1 MLAQQNI
8 WPGKVETGFPD
19 STITVLKFG
28 GTSVKD
34 RESWEKIKEIVI
46 LRQKHGLKPFI
57 VHSAI
62 SGVSNLLSN
71 ISKNIDHKSVF
82 EKQDQII
89 DIHKKLCVE
98 LDLDVSILDKEFSR
112 LKNLI
117 KSCHLI
123 KAISIEQEAILMASG
138 ELMASVIGGAYLNSV
153 AINTTILDA
162 RNHLRALNESN
173 SKLENLFL
181 SARADDQFDQALVN
195 KIMDNQGIFITQG
208 FIASNNNNETVLLGR
223 GGSDTSGAYFAS
235 KTNALRLE
243 IWTDV
248 RGFFDIDP
256 KIIPN
261 ANPIM
266 HLSYDEAQEIASA
279 GGSVLHPRTI
289 PSCREKNIPIFVL
302 SSKEKEIHGSLI
314 DSAKS
319 HAKPEIIALAKKSN
333 ISVISINN
341 PTMWQEVGF
350 LSHVFDVF
358 KAFEIS
364 IDLISTSESNITVS
378 IDTVSQSLFNKEL
391 GEIETAL
398 KPFGQLQIINDC
410 SCISL
415 IGNQVNHLINKIY
428 PSLDF
433 FESNN
438 IYLFTHSASGLNI
451 SIVIDS
457 ENEYKVI
464 NSIYENIFEKNKLIT
479 QLATIKET
487 DYVSNQWWHK
497 KKDELIEYMKHHDCL
512 YVYDKETL
520 KKSFNDLKNLNSFDH
535 IFYSMKA
542 NSNEEVLKTFYE
554 LNASFECV
562 SRKEIELI
570 YTLFPK
576 IEDHRVL
583 FTPNFV
589 TREELVWALSK
600 KFYVTIDNEY
610 IFSTWPEALKNKE
623 IFLRI
628 DTGYGEGHHEH
639 VKTGGDYSKFG
650 ITEDKLPLIT
660 DVCNKHKINIIGLHA
675 HSGSGIKNPDNWCEL
690 FKKLLSIKKIFT
702 NVQFIDI
709 GGGLAVTDV
718 MDQNP
723 LDLKLLD
730 KQLSNIKSNHNIK
743 LFAEPGRYLVANA
756 GILLARVTQLKEKGN
771 INYLGIATG
780 MNSLIRPALYGA
792 YHQIVNLSKI
802 DHSSDVLYS
811 IVGPICETGDR
822 IGRDRWMPKAE
833 EGDIIL
839 IANAGAYG
847 KVMSSN
853 YNLRGSAEEVLI

>member
-1 MLAQQNI
+1 MLAQHNI

-34 RESWEKIKEIVI
+34 KESWEKIKEIII
-46 LRQKHGLKPFI
+46 LRQKDGLKPFI
-57 VHSAI
+57 VHSAV
-62 SGVSNLLSN
+62 SGVSNLLSK
-71 ISKNIDHKSVF
+71 ISNVIDQKSVF
-82 EKQDQII
+82 EIQDQIF

-98 LDLDVSILDKEFSR
+98 LDLDAVILDEEFSR

-123 KAISIEQEAILMASG
+123 KAISIEQKARLMASG

-153 AINTTILDA
+153 AIKTTILDA
-162 RNHLRALNESN
+162 RMHLKALSESN
-173 SKLENLFL
+173 NKLENLYL
-181 SARADDQFDQALVN
+181 SARADDQYDHELVN
-195 KIMDNQGIFITQG
+195 KVMDNHGIFITQG
-208 FIASNNNNETVLLGR
+208 FIGANSNNETVLLGR

-235 KTNALRLE
+235 KMDALRLE

-256 KIIPN
+256 KIIPY
-261 ANPIM
+261 ANPIL

-279 GGSVLHPRTI
+279 GGTILHPRTI
-289 PSCREKNIPIFVL
+289 PSCRAKNIPIFVL
-302 SSKEKEIHGSLI
+302 SSKEKEIYGSLI

-319 HAKPEIIALAKKSN
+319 HSKPEIIALTKKSN

-350 LSHVFDVF
+350 LTHVFEVFRAFDV
-358 KAFEIS
+358 S

-378 IDTVSQSLFNKEL
+378 IDTVSQSIFNKDL
-391 GEIETAL
+391 DEIEIAL
-398 KPFGQLQIINDC
+398 KAYGELQIINDC

-438 IYLFTHSASGLNI
+438 IYLITHSASGLNI

-479 QLATIKET
+479 QVSRINET
-487 DYVSNQWWHK
+487 NYVSNQWWYRK
-497 KKDELIEYMKHHDCL
+497 KIALIEHMENHDCL

-520 KKSFNDLKNLNSFDH
+520 KKSFNDLKSLNSFDH
-535 IFYSMKA
+535 IFFSIKA

-562 SRKEIELI
+562 SKNEIELI
-570 YTLFPK
+570 YSIFPT

-589 TREELVWALSK
+589 SKEELIWALSK

-610 IFSTWPEALKNKE
+610 IFSAWPQELKNKE
-623 IFLRI
+623 IFIRI

-650 ITEDKLPLIT
+650 ITLDKLPLIAEI
-660 DVCNKHKINIIGLHA
+660 CNKFNINIIGLHA
-675 HSGSGIKNPDNWCEL
+675 HSGSGIKNPDNWCDL
-690 FKKLLSIKKIFT
+690 FKKLLSIKKSFK

-718 MDQNP
+718 IDQNP
-723 LDLKLLD
+723 IDLKLLD
-730 KQLSNIKSNHNIK
+730 SQLSTIKSKHNIK

-802 DHSSDVLYS
+802 DHSCDVLYS

-839 IANAGAYG
+839 IANTGAYG

-853 YNLRGSAEEVLI
+853 YNLRGSAGELLI